1 MQYCFQCRKIHGA
14 MCSKQTKAVI
24 IDGSSKLRPNKI
36 VNCCQDWAPC
46 QIKQGCS
53 LYFKNTCKS
62 ISNFRSIFTLL
73 TKLVKC
79 CFQNQL
85 LTSTSSNLLQGK
97 RLLRLIWSQN
107 NFFYSIFTIFIIY
120 KIHSLQ
126 EIIQVL
132 ASFSTPSQS
141 QIYI

>member
-14 MCSKQTKAVI
+14 MCSKQTKAVT
-24 IDGSSKLRPNKI
+24 IDGSSALRPNKI

-62 ISNFRSIFTLL
+62 ISIFRSIFTVL
-73 TKLVKC
+73 TKFVRSLC
-79 CFQNQL
+79 QNQF
-85 LTSTSSNLLQGK
+85 LTSTSSNSLQGK
-97 RLLRLIWSQN
+97 RLLRLIWSYN
-107 NFFYSIFTIFIIY
+107 NFFYSIFTIFLIY